1 MNVRSKHRSFNRI
14 DTFWLPSDVHGLWR
28 VCALACMLTATSHT
42 AAADPDTQRMI
53 EALKPPAADATAP
66 TYRTRS
72 LRNLRIDQ
80 VDAAPVD
87 SQALNNEPKPAP
99 SISLTI
105 GFEFNSSA
113 ITPESAQTLNNL
125 SKALQS
131 SELQSLSFRI
141 EGHTDAK
148 GKPDYNQKLSEL
160 RANAVKAQLEKLGV
174 VAPRLIAQ
182 GKGDTEPANPG
193 DKFAAEN
200 RRVKIV
206 TLTP

>member
-1 MNVRSKHRSFNRI
+1 MS
-14 DTFWLPSDVHGLWR
+14 
-28 VCALACMLTATSHT
+28 ALACGLTALSHG
-42 AAADPDTQRMI
+42 AIAEPDTQRI
-53 EALKPPAADATAP
+53 IDALKPPAADATAP

-80 VDAAPVD
+80 VDAAPVET
-87 SQALNNEPKPAP
+87 QAASHEPKAAP

-113 ITPESAQTLNNL
+113 ITAESLQTLNNL

-148 GKPDYNQKLSEL
+148 GKPDYNQKLSQL

-174 VAPRLIAQ
+174 AAPRLVAQ
-182 GKGDTEPANPG
+182 GKGDSEPANSD

>member
-1 MNVRSKHRSFNRI
+1 MHR
-14 DTFWLPSDVHGLWR
+14 LWR
-28 VCALACMLTATSHT
+28 VCAMVCVLISVPHI
-42 AAADPDTQRMI
+42 AASEPDTQRI
-53 EALKPPAADATAP
+53 IDALKPPAADATP

-72 LRNLRIDQ
+72 VRNLRIDP
-80 VDAAPVD
+80 VDAVPVD
-87 SQALNNEPKPAP
+87 AQAASGEPKTAP

-131 SELQSLSFRI
+131 SELQALSFRI

-148 GKPDYNQKLSEL
+148 GKPDYNQKLSQL

-174 VAPRLIAQ
+174 AAPRLLAQ
-182 GKGDTEPANPG
+182 GKGDTEPANPD